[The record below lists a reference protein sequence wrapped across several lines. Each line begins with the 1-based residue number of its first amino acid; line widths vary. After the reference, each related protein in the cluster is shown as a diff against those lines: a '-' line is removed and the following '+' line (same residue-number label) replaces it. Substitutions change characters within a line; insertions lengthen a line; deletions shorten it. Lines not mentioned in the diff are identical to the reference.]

1 MKIPYQ
7 RPLLPTADKIKP
19 YLDRID
25 SNRYYSNVGPLVLE
39 FEQRLA
45 KLFGAPCVTASSA
58 TSALTACLLALDLPK
73 GSFIACPSWTFV
85 ATPASIVAAGHIP
98 YFVDVNRNGE
108 LNTTKHC
115 SAAVVVSPF
124 GAPLDM
130 QLWNAVS
137 STLPV
142 IIDAA
147 AGFDAFSTI
156 CKPTGNIPVV
166 ISTHATKTMGTGE
179 GGFMACKDE
188 PFLKKVRNILNFGMN
203 EKREIETCGLNG
215 KMSEY
220 HAAVGLAGLDE
231 WPDKRKQWIQK
242 KLWYGDDFM
251 SDHIAQSAIK
261 AFTIPIKTSAKSIVE
276 KLQAQGIEAKH
287 GLYGCHTKD
296 AFKNYPRTKLPITE
310 DLIDK
315 TVYLPFSV
323 DMTEGE
329 IQHVLKSFR
338 EIL

>member
-1 MKIPYQ
+1 MKVPYQ
-7 RPLLPTADKIKP
+7 RPLLPTADKIAP
-19 YLDRID
+19 YLERID
-25 SNRYYSNVGPLVLE
+25 DNRYYSNSGHLVLE

-45 KLFGAPCVTASSA
+45 DLFGAPCVTASSA

-98 YFVDVNRNGE
+98 YFFDCCEDGISTVASATWD
-108 LNTTKHC
+108 C
-115 SAAVVVSPF
+115 SAIVLVAPF
-124 GAPLDM
+124 GAP
-130 QLWNAVS
+130 VGS
-137 STLPV
+137 SKLLSGYINIP
-142 IIDAA
+142 ILIDAA
-147 AGFDAFSTI
+147 AGFDAFSTV
-156 CKPTGNIPVV
+156 CKPGKIPVV
-166 ISTHATKTMGTGE
+166 ISTHATKTFGTGE
-179 GGFMACKDE
+179 GGFVTCSDE
-188 PFLKKVRNILNFGMN
+188 PFLKRVRNILNFGMN

-231 WPDKRKQWIQK
+231 WKSKRIDWIQK
-242 KLWYGDDFM
+242 KLWYAGEITCH
-251 SDHIAQSAIK
+251 HIAQSTMAVRLNVP
-261 AFTIPIKTSAKSIVE
+261 AAPIVE
-276 KLQAQGIEAKH
+276 KLVAHGIEAKH

-296 AFKNYPRTKLPITE
+296 AFKNYPRTSLSITE

-323 DMTEGE
+323 DLREEE
-329 IQHVLKSFR
+329 IHYVCKTLR